1 MSDMT
6 LSELA
11 DALLENLL
19 HTLQALPQR
28 TQHLVVGNFNNL
40 FLNSVQRS
48 VVQLD
53 NENILKF

>member
-1 MSDMT
+1 MT

-19 HTLQALPQR
+19 HKLQALPQR
-28 TQHLVVGNFNNL
+28 AQHLVLGNFNKL

>member
-1 MSDMT
+1 MT

-28 TQHLVVGNFNNL
+28 TQHLVVGNFNKL